1 MARARNIKP
10 AFFQNEDLAELKP
23 IERLAFIAM
32 WTVADY
38 RGCIEYRAKRLKVQL
53 LPYDNCDIDSIVT
66 NLEQSRFITTYNV
79 NGQSYIK
86 ILNFEKHQNPHPN
99 EKKAGS
105 TIPDIDESNC
115 NINKLQTIVT
125 NHDKDGT
132 NRADSLIPI
141 TDSLLPIEI
150 KKQSTKG
157 SRLSQDWVIPEEYI
171 KFCQT
176 ERPELNVKSVADTFK
191 DYWIS
196 KSGSAAVKT
205 DWFATWRNWVR
216 RQEARRIDK
225 QASTLNAALSVFKP
239 QYIAEQT
246 AHIKLVGD
254 NHAEF

>member
-38 RGCIEYRAKRLKVQL
+38 RGCIEYRAKRLKIQL
-53 LPYDNCDIDSIVT
+53 LPYDNCDIDLIVT
-66 NLEQSRFITTYNV
+66 NLEQSRFITTYTV
-79 NGQSYIK
+79 NGQNYIK

-99 EKKAGS
+99 EKKSGS

-141 TDSLLPIEI
+141 TDSPLPITSTEVIEDYFQDFWYKYPKKVGIQAARKAWNKANPDII
-150 KKQSTKG
+150 KVIDAINWQRETKQWQAEDGKY
-157 SRLSQDWVIPEEYI
+157 IPNPATYLNQGRWMDEA
-171 KFCQT
+171 
-176 ERPELNVKSVADTFK
+176 PEQVAPF
-191 DYWIS
+191 
-196 KSGSAAVKT
+196 
-205 DWFATWRNWVR
+205 
-216 RQEARRIDK
+216 
-225 QASTLNAALSVFKP
+225 
-239 QYIAEQT
+239 
-246 AHIKLVGD
+246 
-254 NHAEF
+254 

>member
-1 MARARNIKP
+1 MTIIVNLNTFVEYAGIELKEIIMARARNIKP

-66 NLEQSRFITTYNV
+66 NLEQSRFITTYTV
-79 NGQSYIK
+79 NGQNYIK

-99 EKKAGS
+99 EKKSGS

-141 TDSLLPIEI
+141 TDSPLPITSTEVLEDYFEDFWYKYPKKVGKEAARKSWNKANPDII
-150 KKQSTKG
+150 K
-157 SRLSQDWVIPEEYI
+157 VIDAINWQRETRQWQAEDGKYI
-171 KFCQT
+171 PNPATYLNQGRWMDEAPT
-176 ERPELNVKSVADTFK
+176 EVSPF
-191 DYWIS
+191 
-196 KSGSAAVKT
+196 
-205 DWFATWRNWVR
+205 
-216 RQEARRIDK
+216 
-225 QASTLNAALSVFKP
+225 
-239 QYIAEQT
+239 
-246 AHIKLVGD
+246 
-254 NHAEF
+254 